1 MIGRYLFRKKIYFL
15 LAFILDAIG
24 YPIAFLLRLARVAP
38 ASFPKNILLVR
49 LDHLG
54 DALGASGIPS
64 LIKKQFPQ
72 TRVTFLTASLGAAVL
87 ANNPFV
93 DEIIIYDAPW
103 FSRKKGERD
112 KGIHFAEL
120 SRLLRGKGFDAA
132 VVLRGDLRENFLTWK
147 AGIPRRVGFGVTG
160 GGFFLNNEIAYRVG
174 VHESEHAID
183 ALRALGLL
191 ETRPANAIYFSSEEE
206 AAFSKKMEAWGMV
219 EGRWIGFQL
228 DAGASSKNWPEQNI
242 RLLMKK
248 FAERFPQK
256 QMVLVGAD
264 GAMSERLM
272 GFAAQEKLASTFLS
286 LAGKTSPRELFFVL
300 KHLEAFIGPD
310 SGPAHVAASMGVPT
324 LFLYSGTNVFEEWK
338 PLSAAASVLRQAVA
352 CAPCYR
358 TSCNV
363 SGHPCMAD
371 IQPESVLDWLEQK
384 MGNP

>member
-1 MIGRYLFRKKIYFL
+1 MIGRYLFRKKINFL
-15 LAFILDAIG
+15 LALILDAIG
-24 YPIAFLLRLARVAP
+24 YPLAFLLRLGKVKP
-38 ASFPKNILLVR
+38 TSFPKNILLVR

-54 DALGASGIPS
+54 DALGASGIPA

-72 TRVTFLTASLGAAVL
+72 TRVTFLTSSLGAAVL

-93 DEIIIYDAPW
+93 DEIIVYDAPW
-103 FSRKKGERD
+103 FLRKKKKRGVGVSFWE
-112 KGIHFAEL
+112 I
-120 SRLLRGKGFDAA
+120 SRLLRGKGFDMA
-132 VVLRGDLRENFLTWK
+132 VILRGDLRENFLIWK
-147 AGIPRRVGFGVTG
+147 AGVPRRIGFGVTG
-160 GGFFLNNEIAYRVG
+160 GGFFLNDEIAYRFG

-183 ALRALGLL
+183 AVRALGLS
-191 ETRPANAIYFSSEEE
+191 ENRPAKAIYFSSKEE
-206 AAFSKKMEAWGMV
+206 AVFTKKMEAWGMA

-248 FAERFPQK
+248 FAERFPRK

-264 GAMSERLM
+264 GITSERLM
-272 GFAAQEKLASTFLS
+272 GFAAQEKLAATFLS
-286 LAGKTSPRELFFVL
+286 LAGKTSLRELFFVL

-324 LFLYSGTNVFEEWK
+324 LFLYSGTNAFEEWK
-338 PLSAAASVLRQAVA
+338 PLSAAASVLRHPVP

-358 TSCNV
+358 TDCNI

-384 MGNP
+384 MGKP